1 MEQVPGSNSKTILV
15 VDDDPRIVAVV
26 VALLANSEYN
36 ILTAENGSKALE
48 ESRAFKGDIHVLLS
62 DFQMPQMSGLE
73 LANVMTAER
82 PEVKVLLMSGYDGG
96 MLVLNAGWQFLA
108 KPFIASQ
115 LRALV
120 TGLAFPDR
128 RSAKF
133 SN

>member
-1 MEQVPGSNSKTILV
+1 MEQVPGSDLKTILI

-26 VALLANSEYN
+26 MALLANSEYK

-48 ESRAFKGDIHVLLS
+48 ESRAFSGDIHVLLS
-62 DFQMPQMSGLE
+62 DFQMPGISGID
-73 LANVMTAER
+73 LAMAMTAER

-96 MLVLNAGWQFLA
+96 MLVLNAGWHFLA

-115 LRALV
+115 LRALI
-120 TGLAFPDR
+120 TGLAFPER

-133 SN
+133 SR